1 MSTDNITLVTCCV
14 DNLSIIFFCKYSQF
28 IEKSDSSEAPTE
40 DASESEKSGVT
51 MSHPPIKHLNPYNYQ
66 MELAKPALPGPDGG
80 KNTIVV
86 APTGS
91 GKTIVAVK
99 VAKDFLEFKPEA
111 EGAGIGVLKA
121 LPKKVVF
128 LVNQVRVLVSCNCQR
143 GCQLTFLVSNYLQVA
158 LLI

>member
-1 MSTDNITLVTCCV
+1 MS
-14 DNLSIIFFCKYSQF
+14 
-28 IEKSDSSEAPTE
+28 P
-40 DASESEKSGVT
+40 
-51 MSHPPIKHLNPYNYQ
+51 PPIKELKLYNYQ

-91 GKTIVAVK
+91 GKTVVALK

-128 LVNQVRVLVSCNCQR
+128 LVNQVRVS
-143 GCQLTFLVSNYLQVA
+143 
-158 LLI
+158 